1 MARTVAALPAGTRL
15 TDYISLGVV
24 AKTFPVDVIHRVLA
38 ETGTASV
45 RQRDLP
51 AHVVIYYVIALALY
65 MQASYREVLRC
76 LFEGL
81 QWMAG
86 AGARV
91 TITGKSGISQ
101 ARTRLGAAPLQQLY
115 EALVQPL
122 AVPQTHGAWY
132 RQWRLVTL
140 DGTTLDVADT
150 AANEAAFGRP
160 GASRGASA
168 FPQLRLV
175 ALVENGTRVL
185 IGAALDGYPVGETT
199 LARRVWPALTPQML
213 CLADRT
219 YFGWQAWTQAHAT
232 GADLL
237 WRVKKNLQLPVQ
249 RVHPDGSYASVIYP
263 SLGDRRH
270 QTRGVPV
277 RVIDYQLEGVA
288 DAEPLYRLVTTL
300 LDPDQA
306 PAPELAALYQ
316 ERWAIETALAEL
328 KTHLRGARIVLRS
341 KTPDLVRQECYGL
354 LLAHFAVRGLMHDAA
369 LHADIDPD
377 RLSFVHAVRVVRRKL
392 AQVGAIPPSGAG
404 GLPSH
409 RPGGTA
415 G

>member
-1 MARTVAALPAGTRL
+1 M
-15 TDYISLGVV
+15 
-24 AKTFPVDVIHRVLA
+24 
-38 ETGTASV
+38 
-45 RQRDLP
+45 
-51 AHVVIYYVIALALY
+51 
-65 MQASYREVLRC
+65 
-76 LFEGL
+76 
-81 QWMAG
+81 
-86 AGARV
+86 
-91 TITGKSGISQ
+91 
-101 ARTRLGAAPLQQLY
+101 
-115 EALVQPL
+115 
-122 AVPQTHGAWY
+122 
-132 RQWRLVTL
+132 TL
-140 DGTTLDVADT
+140 DGTTLAVADT
-150 AANEAAFGRP
+150 AANVAAFGRP

-199 LARRVWPALTPQML
+199 LARRVWPALTPLML

-219 YFGWQAWTQAHAT
+219 FFGGQAWTQAHAT

-237 WRVKKNLQLPVQ
+237 WRIKKTLQLPVQ
-249 RVHPDGSYASVIYP
+249 RVHPAGSYASVIYP
-263 SLGDRRH
+263 SLRDRRH

-288 DAEPLYRLVTTL
+288 DAEPLYRLVTPL

-306 PAPELAALYQ
+306 PAPDLAALYQ

-354 LLAHFAVRGLMHDAA
+354 LLAHC
-369 LHADIDPD
+369 
-377 RLSFVHAVRVVRRKL
+377 AVRVVRRTL
-392 AQVGAIPPSGAG
+392 AQVGAMPPAGDG

-409 RPGGTA
+409 PP
-415 G
+415 